1 MPIRN
6 MFGNGSFSPE
16 DVTAITTAFEDALRT
31 LGLTDRTD
39 AAVAMVAKRMIEMAA
54 AGNCDAASLRDA
66 VLKSFKHPGVQP
78 ETK

>member
-54 AGNCDAASLRDA
+54 AGTAMRHRC
-66 VLKSFKHPGVQP
+66 GTQC
-78 ETK
+78 